1 MYCANSQIKLWCPI
15 TIHAIIHDSIKMKLD
30 TFYKYTLYLCITDK
44 PEPPSGRL
52 QVRKVSHESVVI
64 EWNISSDDGGR
75 RISRYRVEYRDNDD
89 LAWHLAATVDGYTTS
104 CTVSGLKENREYL
117 FRVVASNEI
126 GESDPLEV
134 DLAVRPQ
141 RQAG

>member
-1 MYCANSQIKLWCPI
+1 
-15 TIHAIIHDSIKMKLD
+15 
-30 TFYKYTLYLCITDK
+30 
-44 PEPPSGRL
+44 
-52 QVRKVSHESVVI
+52 VRKVSHESVVI
-64 EWNISSDDGGR
+64 EWNLSSDDGGR
-75 RISRYRVEYRDNDD
+75 RISRYVVQYRDNDD
-89 LAWHLAATVDGYTTS
+89 LHWHRAVTVDGYTTS

-141 RQAG
+141 RQAGEWALSTIPVIMYQLYFVKHINFPYFIK